1 MLKFSDFSS
10 LESRHFLYLQLR
22 KSVLENQVN
31 CTDDDL
37 ITLGGLA
44 LQAEIG
50 DFKEN
55 VSKSELE
62 TLKIDLKIPLNFQMK
77 YIEYF
82 TISHYLPEG
91 VYQKNKELARYLRNS
106 HYSKRGLHM
115 KEAEYNFIRYIQE
128 MKEYGIHFFSAVWVR

>member
-1 MLKFSDFSS
+1 M
-10 LESRHFLYLQLR
+10 ESRHFLYLQLR

-55 VSKSELE
+55 VSKIELE
-62 TLKIDLKIPLNFQMK
+62 TLRIDLKIPLNFQMK

>member
-55 VSKSELE
+55 VSKIELE
-62 TLKIDLKIPLNFQMK
+62 TLRIDLKIPLNFQMK